1 MPSSVSE
8 VRAPTTFPQLCYKVL
23 INDVEPRVKKYGFHP
38 PAVFVGALVKLEHEK
53 IIARKQLREYLDEFY
68 REIVAIQ
75 KKTLS
80 T

>member
-1 MPSSVSE
+1 MSE
-8 VRAPTTFPQLCYKVL
+8 VRAPTTFPELCYKIL

-38 PAVFVGALVKLEHEK
+38 PAALVGILMRLEYDK
-53 IIARKQLREYLDEFY
+53 IITRKQLREYLDNFY
-68 REIVAIQ
+68 IAIQ